1 MSEPKRILA
10 IDLETYSSHD
20 IKKAGGYRYAET
32 CEILLFGYAYDD
44 YPVTVIDMAQG
55 EEIPPAVI
63 KDLMNKDVLKTAY
76 NAQFERTVLTHYL
89 RKRRMLDQYTWL
101 DPRQWICS
109 MVMGLSLGLPG
120 YLAGLSEVFGLGEDE
135 GKMSVGKM
143 LIWYFCKP
151 CKATKSNGGR
161 TRNMPV
167 DDPKKWAVFKEYNRR
182 DVEVERK
189 LRTKMWPWRPSEA
202 EHRLWVLD
210 QEINDRGVQ
219 IDTKL
224 VANAINIDKEH
235 QQELVAEAKKLTG
248 LPNPSSGAQLKQW
261 IQEKEGFFPDS
272 LTKTTIPEIK
282 DRAKCPE
289 VRRMLDLKLLMSRT
303 SIKKYESM
311 EAAVCEDGRVHG
323 LLQFY
328 GASRTGRWAGRLVQ
342 VQNLPRCYIDEL
354 DDARWMLHE
363 GDSETLSMIYDDVP
377 DVLSQLIRT
386 AFTAGP
392 GCRLLDADFS
402 AIEARVIA
410 WLADEDWRQE
420 VFKNNGDIYCSSA
433 SAMFKVPVVKH
444 GQNGHLRQKG
454 KIAELACIAEGQL
467 VLTDRGSVPIEKV
480 TCSDR
485 VWDGNSWVH
494 HDGVVFRGV
503 KEVIEFDG
511 LTATTDHKV
520 YVEGKSWPIQ
530 FGDAATSGAHL
541 IQSGAGRFPI
551 WLGESDISREK
562 VEQVVEPVLRTYTV
576 PVVQEHPM
584 AGLEE
589 FTHWEIEGM
598 SAMLAAQKD
607 PQMAGS
613 STYGSKATLPKSQES
628 RISKLRGPGDKVRVS
643 VDNSCGAMADRNLR
657 TAGQKYG
664 AGQNRRQW
672 ELNPWKPS
680 NGVAS
685 DKQSEQKEYCIV
697 RVSPGVLALCAQRS
711 NKKIICGFDQGTN
724 NQRCRTSSIRE
735 TEKLATYRGK
745 ARVYDILNAGPHHRY
760 TVSGKLVHNCGY
772 GGGIG
777 ALKKMGADDMGLS
790 DDELS
795 GIIAKW
801 REASPHIV
809 QFWYA
814 IQKAVMKAIKDK
826 ATVHLNHG
834 LAVGCAHGMLFIQLP
849 SGRRIAYAKPQI
861 GENRFGG
868 ESITYMGMD
877 QVKRKWCRLETYGG
891 KLVENIVQATARDC
905 LGYAMLNL
913 YDAGYPIVMHIH
925 DEVVMDTPNGCGSL
939 DDVCRIM
946 SQPIPWAKGLIL
958 NADGFESPYFKKD

>member
-1 MSEPKRILA
+1 
-10 IDLETYSSHD
+10 
-20 IKKAGGYRYAET
+20 
-32 CEILLFGYAYDD
+32 
-44 YPVTVIDMAQG
+44 
-55 EEIPPAVI
+55 
-63 KDLMNKDVLKTAY
+63 
-76 NAQFERTVLTHYL
+76 
-89 RKRRMLDQYTWL
+89 
-101 DPRQWICS
+101 
-109 MVMGLSLGLPG
+109 
-120 YLAGLSEVFGLGEDE
+120 
-135 GKMSVGKM
+135 
-143 LIWYFCKP
+143 
-151 CKATKSNGGR
+151 
-161 TRNMPV
+161 MPV
-167 DDPKKWAVFKEYNRR
+167 DDLKKWAVFKEYNRR

-420 VFKNNGDIYCSSA
+420 VFKNNGDIYCASA

-454 KIAELACIAEGQL
+454 KIAELALGYQ
-467 VLTDRGSVPIEKV
+467 
-480 TCSDR
+480 
-485 VWDGNSWVH
+485 GN
-494 HDGVVFRGV
+494 
-503 KEVIEFDG
+503 
-511 LTATTDHKV
+511 A
-520 YVEGKSWPIQ
+520 
-530 FGDAATSGAHL
+530 
-541 IQSGAGRFPI
+541 
-551 WLGESDISREK
+551 
-562 VEQVVEPVLRTYTV
+562 
-576 PVVQEHPM
+576 
-584 AGLEE
+584 
-589 FTHWEIEGM
+589 
-598 SAMLAAQKD
+598 
-607 PQMAGS
+607 
-613 STYGSKATLPKSQES
+613 
-628 RISKLRGPGDKVRVS
+628 
-643 VDNSCGAMADRNLR
+643 
-657 TAGQKYG
+657 
-664 AGQNRRQW
+664 
-672 ELNPWKPS
+672 
-680 NGVAS
+680 
-685 DKQSEQKEYCIV
+685 
-697 RVSPGVLALCAQRS
+697 
-711 NKKIICGFDQGTN
+711 
-724 NQRCRTSSIRE
+724 
-735 TEKLATYRGK
+735 
-745 ARVYDILNAGPHHRY
+745 
-760 TVSGKLVHNCGY
+760 
-772 GGGIG
+772 G
-777 ALKKMGADDMGLS
+777 ALKKMGADKMGLS
-790 DDELS
+790 DDELNDIVS
-795 GIIAKW
+795 RW

-809 QFWYA
+809 QFWYT
-814 IQKAVMKAIKDK
+814 IQKAVMRAIKDK